1 MLYVSFLA
9 YYCAHCPFEKLM
21 LILALIH
28 ALPTRGRKCASSSWE
43 MHFVT
48 RKRVFYQGGEK
59 DGY

>member
-1 MLYVSFLA
+1 
-9 YYCAHCPFEKLM
+9 M